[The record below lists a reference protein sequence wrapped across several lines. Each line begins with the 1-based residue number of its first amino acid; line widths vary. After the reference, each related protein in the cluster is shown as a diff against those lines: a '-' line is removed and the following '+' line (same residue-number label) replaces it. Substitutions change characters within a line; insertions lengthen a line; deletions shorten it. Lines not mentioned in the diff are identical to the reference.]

1 MLFQVADVG
10 SGLKAALAR
19 NCKVAVYGLNFD
31 FNKATLRHDAA
42 PVLEQV
48 LNLLKEQSGLKLEI
62 GGHTD
67 NVGGTA
73 YNEKLSDRRAATVK
87 QWLISHGIETS
98 RLTTHGYGQSQP
110 LVPNDSDAHRARN
123 RRVELK
129 KPDCKS

>member
-1 MLFQVADVG
+1 M
-10 SGLKAALAR
+10 
-19 NCKVAVYGLNFD
+19 
-31 FNKATLRHDAA
+31 
-42 PVLEQV
+42 
-48 LNLLKEQSGLKLEI
+48 KLEI